1 MKKGNKKSS
10 IIDRAKSNI
19 EKNRKDQKTEEFLK
33 VFLKYLNTF
42 RGRFGLLVLFT
53 TIGFIAILG
62 KVYSIQTKG
71 GNKLRDEG
79 EKQYSS
85 KSFTK
90 AKRGKISTSDGQV
103 LAYDNEQFII
113 NLDPSLIEEKNIN
126 TVLEMLKTYIPNLET
141 EKYKNEYLKRKTEQ
155 KKYLKIDYIIP
166 YNTKI
171 AIEAEIDNDIKNVKT
186 LKKEG
191 YKRRY
196 KGVTFET
203 MFTRSYVQNN
213 AFQETVGFVNKEN
226 RGMYGI
232 EKYYDKELSGK
243 TGITTGLRKVPK
255 ALQEIM
261 KFGKMKK
268 SEDRKEEE
276 GNNLVLTIDSFMQD
290 TLNSELEQAYVDHK
304 AESAMGILIEVET
317 GKVIAM
323 SSYPKS
329 EDKSNIKNRTITD
342 FFEPGSIFKPITV
355 AIGLETKAINKNT
368 KIYSSGSIKVYD
380 TIVRDHD
387 SSTIGTLGLA
397 DIVAHSGN
405 VAMVKIQNEINKNT
419 FYHYLADVGFG
430 GKTGIDT
437 YFESMQKLRE
447 FKTLKDEVR
456 RANISFGQGIAVTQI
471 QMIMA
476 LNTVINNGKL
486 MKPYLVDRIEDSKGN
501 TVKQNKPDMIKK
513 VFSDEASRLN
523 RKYMEA
529 SVNRGTGGGAYIP
542 GYRVGGKTGTAQKA
556 GKDGYKNSH
565 VGSFFAFFPADKPK
579 YAILITI
586 SEPKGEK
593 YYGAQV
599 ALPSARNVL
608 QKLIEYKRIQPDG
621 KIKTIDIKNTESVQ
635 KEKKKDLGK
644 IKQDFN
650 KNIMPDLTGI
660 SLREFLSIYPQGKFS
675 DYEVTGSGIVV
686 SQFPEKGT
694 KLDKKSKIQIMLE

>member
-19 EKNRKDQKTEEFLK
+19 EKNRKDQETEKFLK
-33 VFLKYLNTF
+33 IFLKYLNTF

-113 NLDPSLIEEKNIN
+113 NLDPGLIEEKNIN

-141 EKYKNEYLKRKTEQ
+141 EKYKNEYLKRKNEQ

-290 TLNSELEQAYVDHK
+290 ALNSELEQAYVDHK

-355 AIGLETKAINKNT
+355 AMGLETKKINENT
-368 KIYSSGSIKVYD
+368 KLFTGGSIRVDDRTLREHDNSVSGNLSLADAIAKSSNVIMVRIMLMLNND
-380 TIVRDHD
+380 TVLNYF
-387 SSTIGTLGLA
+387 SNLGL
-397 DIVAHSGN
+397 G
-405 VAMVKIQNEINKNT
+405 T
-419 FYHYLADVGFG
+419 
-430 GKTGIDT
+430 KTGIDT
-437 YFESMQKLRE
+437 YFESTKKLVESKKLNKVGRS
-447 FKTLKDEVR
+447 TMGY
-456 RANISFGQGIAVTQI
+456 GQGISMTQI
-471 QMIMA
+471 QIMMA
-476 LNTVINNGKL
+476 LNAVINDGKL
-486 MKPYLVDRIEDSKGN
+486 LKPYLVDKVEDSKGN
-501 TVKQNKPDMIKK
+501 IVKQNKPVVIRK
-513 VFSDEASRLN
+513 VFSDEVSKLSR
-523 RKYMEA
+523 RYMEA
-529 SVNRGTGGGAYIP
+529 SVTRGTGKDAYIA
-542 GYRVGGKTGTAQKA
+542 GYRIGGKTGTAQKA
-556 GKDGYKNSH
+556 EKGGYKNLH
-565 VGSFFAFFPADKPK
+565 VSSFFAFFPVDKPK

-586 SEPKGEK
+586 NEPKGNFI
-593 YYGAQV
+593 YGSEV

-608 QKLIEYKRIQPDG
+608 QKLINHKRIQPNG
-621 KIKTIDIKNTESVQ
+621 QVKTLVKNTGFVEQEV
-635 KEKKKDLGK
+635 KKDLGK
-644 IKQDFN
+644 IKKDFE

-675 DYEVTGSGIVV
+675 QYEITGSGKIV
-686 SQFPEKGT
+686 SQFPEKGI
-694 KLDKKSKIQIMLE
+694 KLDKQTKIQIMLE

>member
-1 MKKGNKKSS
+1 
-10 IIDRAKSNI
+10 
-19 EKNRKDQKTEEFLK
+19 
-33 VFLKYLNTF
+33 
-42 RGRFGLLVLFT
+42 
-53 TIGFIAILG
+53 
-62 KVYSIQTKG
+62 
-71 GNKLRDEG
+71 
-79 EKQYSS
+79 
-85 KSFTK
+85 
-90 AKRGKISTSDGQV
+90 
-103 LAYDNEQFII
+103 
-113 NLDPSLIEEKNIN
+113 
-126 TVLEMLKTYIPNLET
+126 
-141 EKYKNEYLKRKTEQ
+141 
-155 KKYLKIDYIIP
+155 
-166 YNTKI
+166 
-171 AIEAEIDNDIKNVKT
+171 
-186 LKKEG
+186 
-191 YKRRY
+191 
-196 KGVTFET
+196 
-203 MFTRSYVQNN
+203 
-213 AFQETVGFVNKEN
+213 
-226 RGMYGI
+226 
-232 EKYYDKELSGK
+232 
-243 TGITTGLRKVPK
+243 
-255 ALQEIM
+255 
-261 KFGKMKK
+261 
-268 SEDRKEEE
+268 
-276 GNNLVLTIDSFMQD
+276 
-290 TLNSELEQAYVDHK
+290 
-304 AESAMGILIEVET
+304 
-317 GKVIAM
+317 
-323 SSYPKS
+323 
-329 EDKSNIKNRTITD
+329 
-342 FFEPGSIFKPITV
+342 
-355 AIGLETKAINKNT
+355 
-368 KIYSSGSIKVYD
+368 
-380 TIVRDHD
+380 
-387 SSTIGTLGLA
+387 
-397 DIVAHSGN
+397 
-405 VAMVKIQNEINKNT
+405 MVKIQNEINKNT

-486 MKPYLVDRIEDSKGN
+486 MKPYLVDRIEDSNGN

-675 DYEVTGSGIVV
+675 DYGVTGSGVV
-686 SQFPEKGT
+686 ISQFPEKGT
-694 KLDKKSKIQIMLE
+694 KLDKNSKIQIILE

>member
-10 IIDRAKSNI
+10 IIDRAKSNM
-19 EKNRKDQKTEEFLK
+19 EENRRKQKLQKICKKLF
-33 VFLKYLNTF
+33 KYFNTF
-42 RGRFGLLVLFT
+42 NGRFVLIFLFT
-53 TIGFIAILG
+53 IIGFAALIG
-62 KVYSIQTKG
+62 RVYYLQTKG
-71 GNKLRDEG
+71 GQKIREDS
-79 EKQYSS
+79 EKKYSY
-85 KSFTK
+85 KTYKK

-141 EKYKNEYLKRKTEQ
+141 EKYKNEYLKRKSEQ

-213 AFQETVGFVNKEN
+213 AFQETVGFVNNEN

-290 TLNSELEQAYVDHK
+290 ALNSELEQAYVDHK

-355 AIGLETKAINKNT
+355 AMGLETKKINENT
-368 KIYSSGSIKVYD
+368 KLYTKGWIRVDDRTLREHDNSVSGSLSLADAIAKSSNVIMVEIIQMLNND
-380 TIVRDHD
+380 TVLNYF
-387 SSTIGTLGLA
+387 SNLGL
-397 DIVAHSGN
+397 G
-405 VAMVKIQNEINKNT
+405 T
-419 FYHYLADVGFG
+419 
-430 GKTGIDT
+430 KTGIDT
-437 YFESMQKLRE
+437 YFESTKKLVE
-447 FKTLKDEVR
+447 SKKLNKVGKSTMGY
-456 RANISFGQGIAVTQI
+456 GQGISMTQI
-471 QMIMA
+471 QIMMA
-476 LNTVINNGKL
+476 LNAVINDGKL
-486 MKPYLVDRIEDSKGN
+486 LKPYLVDKVEDSKGN
-501 TVKQNKPDMIKK
+501 IVKQNKPVVIRK
-513 VFSDEASRLN
+513 VFSDEVSKLSR
-523 RKYMEA
+523 RYMEA
-529 SVNRGTGGGAYIP
+529 SVTRGTGKDAYIA
-542 GYRVGGKTGTAQKA
+542 GYRIGGKTGTAQKA
-556 GKDGYKNSH
+556 EKGGYKNLH
-565 VGSFFAFFPADKPK
+565 VSSFFAFFPVDKPK

-586 SEPKGEK
+586 NEPKGNFI
-593 YYGAQV
+593 YGSEV
-599 ALPSARNVL
+599 ALPTARNVL
-608 QKLIEYKRIQPDG
+608 QKLINHKRIQPNG
-621 KIKTIDIKNTESVQ
+621 QVKTLVKNTGFVEQEV
-635 KEKKKDLGK
+635 KKDLGK
-644 IKQDFN
+644 IKKDFE

-675 DYEVTGSGIVV
+675 QYEITGSGKII

-694 KLDKKSKIQIMLE
+694 KLDKHTQIRIMLE

>member
-19 EKNRKDQKTEEFLK
+19 EKNRKDQETEKFLK

-113 NLDPSLIEEKNIN
+113 NLDPTLIEEKNIN

-141 EKYKNEYLKRKTEQ
+141 EKYKNEYLKRKNEQ

-226 RGMYGI
+226 KGMYGI

-290 TLNSELEQAYVDHK
+290 ALNSELEQAYVDHK

-355 AIGLETKAINKNT
+355 AMGLETKKINENT
-368 KIYSSGSIKVYD
+368 KLDTDGSIRVD
-380 TIVRDHD
+380 DRTLREHD
-387 SSTIGTLGLA
+387 NSVKGRLSLA
-397 DIVAHSGN
+397 DAIAKSSN
-405 VAMVKIQNEINKNT
+405 VIMVKIIQMLNNDTVLNYFSNLGLGT
-419 FYHYLADVGFG
+419 
-430 GKTGIDT
+430 KTGIDT
-437 YFESMQKLRE
+437 YFESTKKLVE
-447 FKTLKDEVR
+447 SKKLNKVGKSTMGY
-456 RANISFGQGIAVTQI
+456 GQGISMTQI
-471 QMIMA
+471 QIMMA
-476 LNTVINNGKL
+476 LNAVINDGKL
-486 MKPYLVDRIEDSKGN
+486 LKPYLVDKVEDSKGN
-501 TVKQNKPDMIKK
+501 IVKQNKPVVIRK
-513 VFSDEASRLN
+513 VFSDEVSKLSR
-523 RKYMEA
+523 RYMEA
-529 SVNRGTGGGAYIP
+529 SVTRGTGKEAYIA
-542 GYRVGGKTGTAQKA
+542 GYRIGGKQGLPKKQK
-556 GKDGYKNSH
+556 KEDIKIYM
-565 VGSFFAFFPADKPK
+565 
-579 YAILITI
+579 
-586 SEPKGEK
+586 
-593 YYGAQV
+593 
-599 ALPSARNVL
+599 SAR
-608 QKLIEYKRIQPDG
+608 
-621 KIKTIDIKNTESVQ
+621 
-635 KEKKKDLGK
+635 
-644 IKQDFN
+644 
-650 KNIMPDLTGI
+650 
-660 SLREFLSIYPQGKFS
+660 FLHFFQ
-675 DYEVTGSGIVV
+675 
-686 SQFPEKGT
+686 
-694 KLDKKSKIQIMLE
+694 